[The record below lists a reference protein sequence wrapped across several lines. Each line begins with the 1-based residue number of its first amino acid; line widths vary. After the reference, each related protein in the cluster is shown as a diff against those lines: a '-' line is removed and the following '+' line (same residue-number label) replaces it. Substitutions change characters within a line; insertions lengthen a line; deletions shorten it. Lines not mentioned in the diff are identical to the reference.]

1 MFRGSIS
8 EYPGVI
14 VDHFVPANCER
25 GRFFFLS
32 HCHRGLCVCGSL
44 AHLAAG
50 LPAACC
56 VSLHYC
62 CSCCM
67 HTLCME
73 YICSSYIAQSCL
85 ELSRI
90 CLTSLHHTSF
100 PCRSHDRP
108 RLTKHCGCSQEM
120 VRGLLPSK
128 PKTVATHMRV
138 CTHRKTNLLC
148 SEVTQSLL
156 LKDPEFTG
164 LAPYL
169 RALPMEEPIVMSLE
183 ASGAHEVCT

>member
-1 MFRGSIS
+1 MC
-8 EYPGVI
+8 V
-14 VDHFVPANCER
+14 
-25 GRFFFLS
+25 
-32 HCHRGLCVCGSL
+32 GLWL
-44 AHLAAG
+44 TLQLDYQ
-50 LPAACC
+50 LPAASHSTIAVHAVCT
-56 VSLHYC
+56 HYAW
-62 CSCCM
+62 SM
-67 HTLCME
+67 L
-73 YICSSYIAQSCL
+73 SRYIAQSCL

-100 PCRSHDRP
+100 PCRSHDSP
-108 RLTKHCGCSQEM
+108 RLTKHCGCSPEM